1 MAGDSWNFQK
11 NSWPATIAPMQLP
24 TGSSLQARPWTWL
37 LKAILA
43 GSVPTGLVA
52 LYFGAHDPKPLLLSS
67 LIGAVFSV
75 IIWGGYELTS
85 GWLERHPASLSPY
98 RAALLIFG
106 KWILVYLLLVTVSIG
121 LVRVLFGINCVENR
135 QNAFFTV
142 FIGLVI
148 SGPIVNLR
156 AISRMVAAARELEQA
171 RAQAGFLSLKAQL
184 SPHTLFNALNTIA
197 ALIPEDPRAA
207 EQAVERLSA
216 LLRRIL
222 SALEKERWSLGEE
235 FQLLR
240 DLLDIQE
247 ARFGERLTF
256 ELELPESE
264 QERDVPPL
272 LLLPL
277 VENSLKHGFAAKVGS
292 CHLTVRAKQNVIQI
306 QDDGLG
312 RDEHAP
318 EGVGIRTVRQRV
330 EALGGSLSWPQV
342 QSGCLVEVHLCR

>member
-1 MAGDSWNFQK
+1 MMIPSAS
-11 NSWPATIAPMQLP
+11 PLRT
-24 TGSSLQARPWTWL
+24 RPWTWL
-37 LKAILA
+37 VTAILA
-43 GSVPTGLVA
+43 GSVPTILA
-52 LYFGAHDPKPLLLSS
+52 LLYLGGRDARMLLLSG
-67 LIGAVFSV
+67 LIGAMFSV
-75 IIWGGYELTS
+75 IIWGGYECTS
-85 GWLERHPASLSPY
+85 EWLEGHPANLSPY

-106 KWILVYLLLVTVSIG
+106 KWILVYLALVTVSIA
-121 LVRVLFGINCVENR
+121 LVRVLLGVDCVANR

-142 FIGLVI
+142 FIGLII

-156 AISRMVAAARELEQA
+156 AISRMVAAARALEQA
-171 RAQAGFLSLKAQL
+171 RAQASFLALKAQL

-197 ALIPEDPRAA
+197 ALIPENPKAA

-222 SALEKERWSLGEE
+222 AALEREQWSLEEE

-240 DLLDIQE
+240 DLLEIQY

-256 ELELPESE
+256 ELDLPESE
-264 QERDVPPL
+264 EERTLPPL

-277 VENSLKHGFAAKVGS
+277 VENSLKHGFRSKVGP
-292 CHLTVRAKQNVIQI
+292 CHLSVWAKNGVIQI

-318 EGVGIRTVRQRV
+318 EGVGIRMVRHRV
-330 EALGGSLSWPQV
+330 EALGGRLIWPRV
-342 QSGCLVEVHLCR
+342 QSGCLVEVHLCL

>member
-1 MAGDSWNFQK
+1 
-11 NSWPATIAPMQLP
+11 MQIP
-24 TGSSLQARPWTWL
+24 PESSLRSRPWLWL
-37 LKAILA
+37 LKAVLA

-52 LYFGAHDPKPLLLSS
+52 LYFGAQDPKPLLLSS
-67 LIGAVFSV
+67 LIGAVFSMV
-75 IIWGGYELTS
+75 IWGGYECFS
-85 GWLERHPASLSPY
+85 GWLEEHPASLSPY
-98 RAALLIFG
+98 RAALLILG
-106 KWILVYLLLVTVSIG
+106 KWVLVYLLLVTVSVV

-156 AISRMVAAARELEQA
+156 AIARMVAAARELEQA

-197 ALIPEDPRAA
+197 ALIPEDPKAA

-222 SALEKERWSLGEE
+222 NALEKEHWSLGEE
-235 FQLLR
+235 FQLLQ
-240 DLLDIQE
+240 DLLNIQY

-256 ELELPESE
+256 ALDLPVSE
-264 QERDVPPL
+264 EERTLPPL

-277 VENSLKHGFAAKVGS
+277 VENSLKHGFGAKVGS
-292 CHLTVRAKQNVIQI
+292 CHLTVWAKNGVIQI

-312 RDEHAP
+312 RE
-318 EGVGIRTVRQRV
+318 EGASEGIGIRTVRLRV
-330 EALGGSLSWPQV
+330 EALGGRLIWPEV
-342 QSGCLVEVHLCR
+342 QSGCLVEVHLCP